1 VAPAIS
7 ASKSLDRLDLS
18 VGARFVSVAMASD
31 MIVIYSLAT
40 DKKPGTVATP
50 VSVLVISL
58 KDIKVCVM
66 AKFWIFDSRGVKNAD
81 HPDFV
86 EYLLMREEIPLSA
99 LRCGDFM
106 SVWEDV
112 RGRGRNGLRIREGG
126 SGKSRQNGV
135 VQHGED

>member
-31 MIVIYSLAT
+31 MIVACSLANDT
-40 DKKPGTVATP
+40 RPGTVMTP
-50 VSVLVISL
+50 ISVLVRSL
-58 KDIKVCVM
+58 KDKKVCVTT
-66 AKFWIFDSRGVKNAD
+66 KFRISDSRGVKNAD

-106 SVWEDV
+106 SVCEDV
-112 RGRGRNGLRIREGG
+112 RGMGRNGLCIREGD